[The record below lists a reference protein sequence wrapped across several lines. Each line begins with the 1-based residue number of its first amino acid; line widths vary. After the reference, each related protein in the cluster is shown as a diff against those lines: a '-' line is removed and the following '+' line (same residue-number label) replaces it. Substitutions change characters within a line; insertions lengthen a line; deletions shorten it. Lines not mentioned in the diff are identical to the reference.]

1 MLAQKLNY
9 GDTIGVIGVANSLKM
24 GYGPEDFYK
33 AEKFLQDKGF
43 KIKRGKYV
51 LENYYGS
58 AGTREQKA
66 EDMMNMFKDK
76 EVKAIVCLNGGETCN
91 TFIDLLDY
99 EVIKQNP
106 KIITGYSDITVLL
119 QTIHKKTGLVTFHGE
134 NFIHFGEDD
143 AEEKYKEFESAFVNK
158 KIGKFITGNKKIIR
172 EGNIEGEI
180 IGTNLGSMMY
190 LVGTE
195 YFPDMQDKILLIE
208 SYRTSP
214 NECQRR
220 FAHLKQ
226 YGVFDKIKGIIIGY
240 NYDLQKNGDIYPQ
253 MEDILLEYTKE
264 YNFPIVKCNYF
275 GHKMVNS
282 VIPIGVNMK
291 LDTENKTVE
300 ITEEFLRD
308 N

>member
-9 GDTIGVIGVANSLKM
+9 GDTIGVVGVANSLTM

-172 EGNIEGEI
+172 EGNIEGKI

-195 YFPDMQDKILLIE
+195 YFPDLQDKILLIE

-264 YNFPIVKCNYF
+264 YNFPIVKCNDF

-291 LDTENKTVE
+291 LNTDNKTVE